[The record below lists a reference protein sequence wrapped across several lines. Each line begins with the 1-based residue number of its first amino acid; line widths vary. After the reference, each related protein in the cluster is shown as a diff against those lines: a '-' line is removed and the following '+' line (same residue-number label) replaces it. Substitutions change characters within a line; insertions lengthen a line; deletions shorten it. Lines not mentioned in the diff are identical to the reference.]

1 MRPEHSDFSTF
12 SHETFHVAFRSLGKQ
27 AEFSQ
32 IIQDA
37 AATEE
42 FHTWV
47 SEHGQLFEDNVFKD
61 VNLSEFAKTFMT
73 SEWSNTHEEF
83 LARVFEGY
91 LSDGKSLSPKL
102 KPLLAIIAD
111 WFKEIYHS
119 IEHTVD
125 LDSRI
130 VEAFDSMLDKDTKLQ
145 AEVRGEATV
154 DATVDA
160 TTDTAVESTDTTG
173 KPTILFQESNGKRP
187 LEKRVSKDY
196 LLDVKDMIDEITE
209 VGGKV
214 NELLLFILLNVEITF
229 PGSDMKNIPFVV
241 SLNVAAS
248 SFFASS

>member
-1 MRPEHSDFSTF
+1 MLFRSTPTNTEHTTNNAKDIKEVARKFNTADSKKLQKQIKKAMPRLSPNENKIAAAMFGMMAEAQGMTIDEFLEANYKNGEIFGSAKDGALEGFRGYVEFGDDLKAVIYAAEHSDFSTF

-61 VNLSEFAKTFMT
+61 INLSEFAKTFMT

-119 IEHTVD
+119 IKHT
-125 LDSRI
+125 
-130 VEAFDSMLDKDTKLQ
+130 
-145 AEVRGEATV
+145 
-154 DATVDA
+154 
-160 TTDTAVESTDTTG
+160 
-173 KPTILFQESNGKRP
+173 
-187 LEKRVSKDY
+187 
-196 LLDVKDMIDEITE
+196 EIGRAH
-209 VGGKV
+209 V
-214 NELLLFILLNVEITF
+214 
-229 PGSDMKNIPFVV
+229 
-241 SLNVAAS
+241 
-248 SFFASS
+248 